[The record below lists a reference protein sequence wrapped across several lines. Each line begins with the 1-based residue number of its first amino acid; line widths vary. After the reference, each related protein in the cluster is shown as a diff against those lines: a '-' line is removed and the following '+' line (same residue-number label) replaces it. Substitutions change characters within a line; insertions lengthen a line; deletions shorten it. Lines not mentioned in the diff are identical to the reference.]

1 MRTFQRRH
9 RRRRSRRA
17 TMWRLVHLAL
27 ALVLGLILLFLIA
40 GPRSPVPGVAA
51 KRAGG
56 PDAPAS
62 NAQDADR
69 GAWRWAP

>member
-17 TMWRLVHLAL
+17 TMWRLVHFAV
-27 ALVLGLILLFLIA
+27 ALVLGLILLVLIA

-56 PDAPAS
+56 ADAPET
-62 NAQDADR
+62 NVQDADR
-69 GAWRWAP
+69 GVWRWAP